1 MFNWFGYY
9 HYDYIISIIDEV
21 QKDRTKRRLKG
32 LTMKSRF
39 HEDLKDYLNGVWVQ
53 EPDEPEPEK
62 KEEKDKSENLK
73 MHIGNVKDAK
83 NC

>member
-1 MFNWFGYY
+1 MLGWLGYY

-39 HEDLKDYLNGVWVQ
+39 HEDLKDYLNGVWIQ
-53 EPDEPEPEK
+53 EPDEPEPE
-62 KEEKDKSENLK
+62 EKDESENLK
-73 MHIGNVKDAK
+73 LNIGNVKDAK

>member
-1 MFNWFGYY
+1 MFGWFGYY
-9 HYDYIISIIDEV
+9 HYDSIIKIIDEV

-39 HEDLKDYLNGVWVQ
+39 HEDLKDYLNGLWVQ
-53 EPDEPEPEK
+53 EPDETEEEK
-62 KEEKDKSENLK
+62 KDESENIKLN
-73 MHIGNVKDAK
+73 IGNVKEAK

>member
-1 MFNWFGYY
+1 MFGWLGYY
-9 HYDYIISIIDEV
+9 HYDYIIAIIDEV

-39 HEDLKDYLNGVWVQ
+39 HEDLKDYLNGVWIQ
-53 EPDEPEPEK
+53 EPDETEPKK
-62 KEEKDKSENLK
+62 KEEKDESENLELNV
-73 MHIGNVKDAK
+73 GNVKDSK